1 MTFLTMRLLIF
12 TLLFL
17 ILSHPLLADI
27 NKGEALLTDALRLEQ
42 AGSLEAA
49 IQDFR
54 LAAADKDFQ
63 LAEYAQ
69 FEIGRIYYHQGKY
82 ALAAPQYLDFIS
94 AYPQSILLPQANLML
109 GKSFLNQKKYPAA
122 RQCFDQLVTDFP
134 DAREAAE
141 ARYMAAK
148 SYQAEKK
155 WKEAYL
161 AYEETDLYHPL
172 TYFGRQSRLAFAA
185 LKKAHRKKLPIF
197 KASDEALFKKGMA
210 YFNQDDFD
218 MSANIFN
225 RLARE
230 YPKSKFTW
238 QALLMLGRAEYQ
250 SGSPS
255 AISDLQRVAAGS
267 SNYAGIAHYYLGFA
281 YGRKGDYDNAIVA
294 MRVVTDQY
302 PDSDLAD
309 GAAYWAAYY
318 RELKGDIA
326 GALLDYYNMINE
338 YPYSKSVSD
347 AIWRIGKTY
356 YWNSDFK
363 NAATYLHIAQLYPT
377 GEGSPRCYYFEGKA
391 LERLGNSSAATGV
404 YEKLVQRFDHTYYA
418 YRAQEKLSGQRNYFS
433 DQSALNS
440 EEFNAALDSLENKNA
455 TELAAI
461 MEIWEQTRIDEIDP
475 ESSQE
480 ARVHL
485 SKYKALMNIGLSDY
499 AAEEARYLV
508 DITSDSE
515 KESAQAKLGEML
527 VQSGEY
533 TRPINFAEKKVRSA
547 VMAGNPGA
555 ASKKIWQLAY
565 PKGYWKHVSRQASQ
579 FKLDPY
585 LVLAVIREESRFNPK
600 AKSHSSAR
608 GLMQIMPATGRG
620 IAKDLD
626 IDRYRT
632 TRLYEPSLN
641 IEMGAY
647 FLACL
652 VKNFKDNFYLA
663 LAGYN
668 GGPNKI
674 KRYVNNWYNGDLK
687 LVDIDEFVE
696 SIPSRETR
704 LYVQKVM
711 GSYFEY
717 KRLYDRK
724 RG

>member
-1 MTFLTMRLLIF
+1 MRLLIF
-12 TLLFL
+12 TLLLFTL
-17 ILSHPLLADI
+17 CTPLLADT
-27 NKGEALLTDALRLEQ
+27 NRGEALLIDALRQKQ

-49 IQDFR
+49 IYDLS
-54 LAAADKDFQ
+54 LASADKDFQ

-69 FEIGRIYYHQGKY
+69 FEIGRIYYSQGKY
-82 ALAAPQYLDFIS
+82 ALAAPQYLNFIS

-109 GKSFLNQKKYPAA
+109 GKCFLNQKKYPEA
-122 RQCFDQLVTDFP
+122 RQRFDQLVTDFP

-148 SYQAEKK
+148 SYEAEKK
-155 WKEAYL
+155 WKESYL

-172 TYFGRQSRLAFAA
+172 SYFGRKARLAIAA
-185 LKKAHRKKLPIF
+185 LKKAHRKKLPVF
-197 KASDEALFKKGMA
+197 KASAEALYKKGMA
-210 YFNQDDFD
+210 YFDQDDYE
-218 MSANIFN
+218 MAANIFN

-238 QALLMLGRAEYQ
+238 QALLMLGKAEYQ
-250 SGSPS
+250 SDSPA
-255 AISDLQRVAAGS
+255 AISDLQRAAEGP

-281 YGRKGDYDNAIVA
+281 YARKGDYDNAIVA
-294 MRVVTDQY
+294 MRKVTDRY
-302 PDSDLAD
+302 PDSNLAD

-318 RELKGDIA
+318 RELKGDIS

-338 YPYSKSVSD
+338 YPYSKSVPA
-347 AIWRIGKTY
+347 AIWRIGRTY

-363 NAATYLHIAQLYPT
+363 NAATYLHMAQLYPA
-377 GEGSPRCYYFEGKA
+377 GEDSPRCIYFEGKA
-391 LERLGNSSAATGV
+391 LERLGNSAAATGA
-404 YEKLVQRFDHTYYA
+404 YEKLVQRYDHTYYA
-418 YRAQEKLSGQRNYFS
+418 YRAQEKLSGQRSYLS
-433 DQSALNS
+433 DQSALNG
-440 EEFNAALDSLENKNA
+440 EEFSEALDNIEKNNSA
-455 TELAAI
+455 ELAAL
-461 MEIWEQTRIDEIDP
+461 MEIWEQARINEVGP

-480 ARVHL
+480 ARAHL
-485 SKYKALMNIGLSDY
+485 AKYKALMNIGLSDY

-508 DITSDSE
+508 EITSDSE

-533 TRPINFAEKKVRSA
+533 SRPIRFAEKKVRSA

-565 PKGYWKHVSRQASQ
+565 PKGYWKHVSQQAKQ
-579 FKLDPY
+579 FHLDPY

-600 AKSHSSAR
+600 AKSRSSAR
-608 GLMQIMPATGRG
+608 GLMQIMPRTGLG

-626 IDRYRT
+626 INRYRT
-632 TRLYEPSLN
+632 GRLYEPPLN
-641 IEMGAY
+641 IEMGTY
-647 FLACL
+647 FLSSL
-652 VKNFKDNFYLA
+652 VNNFKDNFYLA

-668 GGPNKI
+668 GGPNRI
-674 KRYVNNWYNGDLK
+674 KRYVNSWYNGDLK

-696 SIPSRETR
+696 NIPSRETR

>member
-1 MTFLTMRLLIF
+1 
-12 TLLFL
+12 
-17 ILSHPLLADI
+17 
-27 NKGEALLTDALRLEQ
+27 
-42 AGSLEAA
+42 
-49 IQDFR
+49 
-54 LAAADKDFQ
+54 
-63 LAEYAQ
+63 
-69 FEIGRIYYHQGKY
+69 
-82 ALAAPQYLDFIS
+82 
-94 AYPQSILLPQANLML
+94 
-109 GKSFLNQKKYPAA
+109 
-122 RQCFDQLVTDFP
+122 
-134 DAREAAE
+134 
-141 ARYMAAK
+141 
-148 SYQAEKK
+148 
-155 WKEAYL
+155 
-161 AYEETDLYHPL
+161 
-172 TYFGRQSRLAFAA
+172 
-185 LKKAHRKKLPIF
+185 
-197 KASDEALFKKGMA
+197 
-210 YFNQDDFD
+210 
-218 MSANIFN
+218 
-225 RLARE
+225 
-230 YPKSKFTW
+230 
-238 QALLMLGRAEYQ
+238 
-250 SGSPS
+250 
-255 AISDLQRVAAGS
+255 
-267 SNYAGIAHYYLGFA
+267 
-281 YGRKGDYDNAIVA
+281 
-294 MRVVTDQY
+294 VTDQY

-326 GALLDYYNMINE
+326 GALLDYYNLINK
-338 YPYSKSVSD
+338 YPYSKSVPD

-363 NAATYLHIAQLYPT
+363 NASTYLHIAQLYPA

-391 LERLGNSSAATGV
+391 LERLGNSAAATGV

-433 DQSALNS
+433 DQSALNG
-440 EEFNAALDSLENKNA
+440 EEFNEALDNLESKNA

-461 MEIWEQTRIDEIDP
+461 MEIWEQTRIDEVDP

-480 ARVHL
+480 ARAHL
-485 SKYKALMNIGLSDY
+485 LKYKALMNIGLADY

-508 DITSDSE
+508 NITSDSE
-515 KESAQAKLGEML
+515 KESAQTKLGEML
-527 VQSGEY
+527 IQSGEY

-565 PKGYWKHVSRQASQ
+565 PKGYWKSVNQQAYQ

-585 LVLAVIREESRFNPK
+585 LVLAVIREESRFDPR

-608 GLMQIMPATGRG
+608 GLMQIMPKTGRG

-626 IDRYRT
+626 INRYRT